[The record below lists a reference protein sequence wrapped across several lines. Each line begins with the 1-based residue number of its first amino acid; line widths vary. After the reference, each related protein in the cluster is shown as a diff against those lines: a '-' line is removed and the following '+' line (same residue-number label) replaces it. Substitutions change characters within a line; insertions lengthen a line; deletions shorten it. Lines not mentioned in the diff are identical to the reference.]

1 MNRYSKGG
9 GKNSKPPERQGE
21 PAPGG
26 NQEAESAVVW
36 DGTES
41 KLVGDEAGTFE
52 EPHTGIQISYVLKEE
67 EIYECLK
74 ETGCVRSNGRLYGA
88 ALAVLCILFVAL
100 AAAGFLLR
108 NRTYFYW
115 AAPIPVLIAL
125 AAVLPVR
132 SNRRRAREGTD
143 GRRISM
149 QVYPDRIRVGG
160 GSKQW
165 DVPLDGSSEC
175 ARVGDMI
182 ALFVESREKKNPCR
196 EKLIVL
202 PLRCVDPSVLAEVQ
216 AMILAGTTP
225 KSFSRR

>member
-1 MNRYSKGG
+1 MNSYSKGG
-9 GKNSKPPERQGE
+9 GKNSKPPERRGE
-21 PAPGG
+21 PAPDG
-26 NQEAESAVVW
+26 NRKAESAVLW

-41 KLVGDEAGTFE
+41 KLVGDEAGAFE
-52 EPHTGIQISYVLKEE
+52 EPHTGIQVSYVLKED

-74 ETGCVRSNGRLYGA
+74 RAGCVRANGRLCGA
-88 ALAVLCILFVAL
+88 VLAALCILFAAL
-100 AAAGFLLR
+100 AAAGWLLR
-108 NRTYFYW
+108 NGTYFYW
-115 AAPIPVLIAL
+115 AAPLPALIAL
-125 AAVLPVR
+125 AAALPVR
-132 SNRRRAREGTD
+132 SNRRRAQEKTD

-175 ARVGDMI
+175 AAVGDMI
-182 ALFVESREKKNPCR
+182 VLFVGNGRKRNPGR

-216 AMILAGTTP
+216 AMIVAGTTP
-225 KSFSRR
+225 RKVSRR